1 MENIILS
8 NEVKKV
14 IAKNEYYSEDNFIKD
29 AQSWIKAIKE
39 GRIVCSI
46 VSVSSSGMSRQLKFL
61 SCEPNNYKDEV
72 GHYFRQ
78 YNTMLQCLGFRYN
91 KNKYYISVSG
101 CGMDMIFHTNYTII
115 HQLKRMGFINDVE
128 CSALAQMT
136 PTNM

>member
-14 IAKNEYYSEDNFIKD
+14 ITKNEYYSEDNFIKD
-29 AQSWIKAIKE
+29 AQNWIKAIKE
-39 GRIVCSI
+39 GRIICSV
-46 VSVSSSGMSRQLKFL
+46 VSVSSSGMTRQLKFL
-61 SCEPNNYKDEV
+61 SCESSNYKDDEKY
-72 GHYFRQ
+72 YFRQ
-78 YNTMLQCLGFRYN
+78 YNTMLQSLGFRYN
-91 KNKYYISVSG
+91 KNKYCISVSG

-128 CSALAQMT
+128 CSTLSQMT